1 MGCNGIFRIMFLALI
16 PLVLLS
22 VGWFAHDPVT
32 LFAST
37 VLLVGA
43 LAGVLLSRRG
53 AWKRNWIGLL
63 PFAVVIGYL
72 ISAVV
77 NGQGLASLYLG
88 GYQRNFGVATWLALA
103 IVFLIGAQ
111 GEVKVRGYL
120 DWVLPGVLV
129 AGLGYGLVQFLDKD
143 PLPWTNPYNAVSLT
157 LGNPNFAGAF
167 FGILSVL
174 AFSRIFAGKGVIQK
188 SFGVV
193 LFAATV
199 FISLKTNSLQS
210 PLLIVAGIVI
220 FTLFA
225 NFGSKSGLGRV
236 AKISS
241 GGVLGAAVVG
251 VVALFAGSG
260 SLLATAREKLFFQG
274 SVAQRLDYWRTGF
287 EIWKDNPIFGVGTD
301 QFQRYAA
308 LYRTPE
314 QVKRDGVFVIPDKS
328 HNVLIDHFANG
339 GLIVGLIW
347 VAFVISVFY
356 MLVKALRINDS
367 IQLRRDLALLGT
379 MWSTYVLQALISPD
393 QIVLSLIG
401 YSSAGLIAGIYLIDA
416 PTVKIDPFIV
426 RAVTLVALIFT
437 VVISGTALK
446 VNADA
451 KKVLAGQII
460 GVEPVLEVID
470 AWPNAKTTELIGIQE
485 INKPN
490 NCEFA
495 NQISDQLL
503 KYDDRSAQGW
513 YMKAIC
519 NNSARN
525 FTQAVAD
532 ITNSVKFDP
541 INPTYLVGKAKLE
554 IAAARISDAKV
565 TIAKITEVDPTNPEL
580 PALNTSVLALN

>member
-1 MGCNGIFRIMFLALI
+1 MFLALI
-16 PLVLLS
+16 PLVVLS

-43 LAGVLLSRRG
+43 LTGVLLFRRG
-53 AWKRNWIGLL
+53 AWKRNWILLL
-63 PFAVVIGYL
+63 PFAVVLGYL
-72 ISAVV
+72 VSAVV

-88 GYQRNFGVATWLALA
+88 GYQRNFGVATWFALA

-111 GEVKVRGYL
+111 GEVRIRGYL
-120 DWVLPGVLV
+120 NWVLPGVLIV
-129 AGLGYGLVQFLDKD
+129 GLGYGLVQFLDKD
-143 PLPWTNPYNAVSLT
+143 PLPWTNPYKAVSLT

-174 AFSRIFAGKGVIQK
+174 AFSRIFLSKKVIQK
-188 SFGVV
+188 AFGVV
-193 LFAATV
+193 LFGATV

-210 PLLIVAGIVI
+210 PLLIAGGILV
-220 FTLFA
+220 FTLLV
-225 NFGSKSGLGRV
+225 NLGSKSGFGRI
-236 AKISS
+236 AKFSS
-241 GGVLGAAVVG
+241 GGVLGTAVIG
-251 VVALFAGSG
+251 LVVLFAGSG
-260 SLLATAREKLFFQG
+260 SWLTTARERLFFQG

-287 EIWKDNPIFGVGTD
+287 EIWKDSPIFGVGTD

-339 GLIVGLIW
+339 GLLVGLIW
-347 VAFVISVFY
+347 VAFVVSVFF
-356 MLVKALRINDS
+356 MLFKALQKNENL
-367 IQLRRDLALLGT
+367 QVRRDLAVLGT

-401 YSSAGLIAGIYLIDA
+401 YSSAGLIAAIYLKDA
-416 PTVKIDPFIV
+416 PTMKVDPFIV
-426 RAVTLVALIFT
+426 RAVTVVALIFA
-437 VVISGTALK
+437 VVISGMALK
-446 VNADA
+446 VNADV

-460 GVEPVLEVID
+460 GVEPILKVID
-470 AWPNAKTTELIGIQE
+470 AWPNAKTTELIGVEE

-490 NCEFA
+490 NCEFT
-495 NQISDQLL
+495 NQISDRLL

-525 FTQAVAD
+525 FTKAVVD
-532 ITNSVKFDP
+532 VTNSVKFDP

-554 IAAARISDAKV
+554 ISAGRLGDAKM
-565 TIAKITEVDPTNPEL
+565 TIAKITEVDPSNPEL
-580 PALNTSVLALN
+580 VVLNASVSAVE

>member
-1 MGCNGIFRIMFLALI
+1 MFIVLI

-22 VGWFAHDPVT
+22 VGWFAHDPVA

-37 VLLVGA
+37 VLFIGA
-43 LAGVLLSRRG
+43 LAGLLLFRRG
-53 AWKRNWIGLL
+53 TWKKSRILWL
-63 PFAVVIGYL
+63 PFAVIIGYL
-72 ISAVV
+72 ISALI
-77 NGQGLASLYLG
+77 NGQGLASLFLG

-111 GEVKVRGYL
+111 GEVKMRGYL

-167 FGILSVL
+167 FGILSVI
-174 AFSRIFAGKGVIQK
+174 AFSRIFIGRGVVRK
-188 SFGVV
+188 SFGVL
-193 LFAATV
+193 LFGATA

-210 PLLIVAGIVI
+210 PLLIVGGIVV
-220 FTLFA
+220 FTLLS
-225 NFGSKSGLGRV
+225 NLGSKSGLGRV
-236 AKISS
+236 AKFSS
-241 GGVLGAAVVG
+241 GGVLGAVVIG
-251 VVALFAGSG
+251 VVVLFAGSA
-260 SLLATAREKLFFQG
+260 SWLATAREKLFFQG

-287 EIWKDNPIFGVGTD
+287 EIWKDHPILGVGTD

-339 GLIVGLIW
+339 GLVVGLIW
-347 VAFVISVFY
+347 VAFVVSVFF
-356 MLVKALRINDS
+356 MLVKALRIADKV
-367 IQLRRDLALLGT
+367 QVRRDLAILGT

-401 YSSAGLIAGIYLIDA
+401 YSSAGLIAGVYLKDA
-416 PTVKIDPFIV
+416 PTLKIDPFVV
-426 RAVTLVALIFT
+426 RSITGFALALAV
-437 VVISGTALK
+437 VVSGMALK
-446 VNADA
+446 VNTDA
-451 KKVLAGQII
+451 KKVLAGQIT
-460 GVEPVLEVID
+460 GVEQILKVVD
-470 AWPNAKTTELIGIQE
+470 AWPNAKTTELIGIEE

-495 NQISDQLL
+495 NQISDRLL

-525 FTQAVAD
+525 FTQAVED

-541 INPTYLVGKAKLE
+541 LNPTYLVGKAKLE
-554 IAAARISDAKV
+554 ISADRFDDAKA
-565 TIAKITEVDPTNPEL
+565 TIAKITEVDPSNPEL
-580 PALNTSVLALN
+580 AALNSSILVVK

>member
-1 MGCNGIFRIMFLALI
+1 MFLALI
-16 PLVLLS
+16 PLVVLS
-22 VGWFAHDPVT
+22 VGWFAHDPVA

-37 VLLVGA
+37 VLLIGA
-43 LAGVLLSRRG
+43 LTGLLFRRG
-53 AWKRNWIGLL
+53 IWKKSWILGL
-63 PFAVVIGYL
+63 PFAVVVGYL
-72 ISAVV
+72 ISALV

-111 GEVKVRGYL
+111 GEVKMRGYL
-120 DWVLPGVLV
+120 DWVLPGVLI

-143 PLPWTNPYNAVSLT
+143 PLPWTNPYKAVSLT

-167 FGILSVL
+167 FGILSVI
-174 AFSRIFAGKGVIQK
+174 AFSRIFVGKGVVQK
-188 SFGVV
+188 SFGFL
-193 LFAATV
+193 LFGATA

-210 PLLIVAGIVI
+210 PLLIVGGIVV
-220 FTLFA
+220 FTLLS
-225 NFGSKSGLGRV
+225 NLESKSGLGRV
-236 AKISS
+236 AKFSS

-251 VVALFAGSG
+251 VVVLFAGSA
-260 SLLATAREKLFFQG
+260 SWLATAREKLFFQG

-287 EIWKDNPIFGVGTD
+287 EIWKDHPIVGVGTD
-301 QFQRYAA
+301 QFQRFAA

-339 GLIVGLIW
+339 GLVVGLIW
-347 VAFVISVFY
+347 VAFVVSVFF
-356 MLVKALRINDS
+356 MLIKALRATEKV
-367 IQLRRDLALLGT
+367 QVRRDLAILGT

-401 YSSAGLIAGIYLIDA
+401 YSSAGLIAGIYLKDS
-416 PTVKIDPFIV
+416 PTLKIDPFVV
-426 RAVTLVALIFT
+426 RSVTGFALALA
-437 VVISGTALK
+437 VVISGMALK

-451 KKVLAGQII
+451 KKVLAGQIT
-460 GVEPVLEVID
+460 GVEPILKVID

-495 NQISDQLL
+495 NQISDRLL
-503 KYDDRSAQGW
+503 KYDNRSAQGW

-519 NNSARN
+519 DNAAQN
-525 FTQAVAD
+525 FSKAVED
-532 ITNSVKFDP
+532 INNSVKFDP
-541 INPTYLVGKAKLE
+541 INPSYLVGKAKLE
-554 IAAARISDAKV
+554 IAASRIADAKV
-565 TIAKITEVDPTNPEL
+565 TIAKITEVDPSNPEL
-580 PALNTSVLALN
+580 VALNSSVSAIK

>member
-1 MGCNGIFRIMFLALI
+1 MFLALI
-16 PLVLLS
+16 PLVAFS

-37 VLLVGA
+37 ILLVGA
-43 LAGVLLSRRG
+43 LVGLLLFRRG
-53 AWKRNWIGLL
+53 SWKKNWIVWL
-63 PFAVVIGYL
+63 PFGVVVGYS
-72 ISAVV
+72 ISAIV

-88 GYQRNFGVATWLALA
+88 GYQRNFGLATWIALA
-103 IVFLIGAQ
+103 IVFFIGAQ

-120 DWVLPGVLV
+120 NWVLPGVLI

-174 AFSRIFAGKGVIQK
+174 AFSRIFLGKGAAQK
-188 SFGVV
+188 AFGVV
-193 LFAATV
+193 LFGATV
-199 FISLKTNSLQS
+199 FICLKTNSLQS
-210 PLLIVAGIVI
+210 PLLIVGGIVA
-220 FTLFA
+220 FTLLV
-225 NFGSKSGLGRV
+225 NLGSKSGLGRV
-236 AKISS
+236 AKFSS
-241 GGVLGAAVVG
+241 EGVLGAAVIG
-251 VVALFAGSG
+251 VVVLFAGSG
-260 SLLATAREKLFFQG
+260 SWLASARERLFFQG

-347 VAFVISVFY
+347 VVFVVSVFY
-356 MLVKALRINDS
+356 MLIKALQKNENV
-367 IQLRRDLALLGT
+367 QVRRDLAVLGT
-379 MWSTYVLQALISPD
+379 IWSTYVLQALISPD

-401 YSSAGLIAGIYLIDA
+401 YSSASLIAGIYLKDA
-416 PTVKIDPFIV
+416 PTLKIDSFIV
-426 RAVTLVALIFT
+426 RAVTVVALIFA

-446 VNADA
+446 ANADA
-451 KKVLAGQII
+451 RKVLAGQII
-460 GVEPVLEVID
+460 GVEPILKVID
-470 AWPNAKTTELIGIQE
+470 AWPNAKTTELIGIEE

-490 NCEFA
+490 NCEFT
-495 NQISDQLL
+495 NQISDRLL

-519 NNSARN
+519 NNSVRN
-525 FTQAVAD
+525 FTQAVKD
-532 ITNSVKFDP
+532 ITNSVRFDP

-554 IAAARISDAKV
+554 IAAARIADAKV

-580 PALNTSVLALN
+580 PALNTSVLALK

>member
-1 MGCNGIFRIMFLALI
+1 MFLALI
-16 PLVLLS
+16 PLVILS
-22 VGWFAHDPVT
+22 VGLFAHDPVT

-37 VLLVGA
+37 VLLIGA
-43 LAGVLLSRRG
+43 LAELLLSRHS
-53 AWKRNWIGLL
+53 AWKKNWILLL
-63 PFAVVIGYL
+63 PFAVVTGYL
-72 ISAVV
+72 ISAVI

-88 GYQRNFGVATWLALA
+88 GYQRNFGVGTLLALA

-111 GEVKVRGYL
+111 GEVRVRGYL
-120 DWVLPGVLV
+120 DWILPVVLI

-143 PLPWTNPYNAVSLT
+143 PLPWTNPYNAVTLT

-174 AFSRIFAGKGVIQK
+174 TLSRVFVGKGLVQK
-188 SFGVV
+188 TSGVV
-193 LFAATV
+193 LFGATV

-210 PLLIVAGIVI
+210 PLLIVGAIVV
-220 FTLFA
+220 FTLLV
-225 NFGSKSGLGRV
+225 NLGSNSVLGRV
-236 AKISS
+236 AKFSS
-241 GGVLGAAVVG
+241 GGVLGAALIG
-251 VVALFAGSG
+251 VVVLFAGSG
-260 SLLATAREKLFFQG
+260 SWLASVREKLFFQG
-274 SVAQRLDYWRTGF
+274 SVEQRLDYWRTGF
-287 EIWKDNPIFGVGTD
+287 EIWKDYPIFGVGPD

-308 LYRTPE
+308 MYRTPE
-314 QVKRDGVFVIPDKS
+314 QVMRDGDFVIPDKS

-339 GLIVGLIW
+339 GLVVGSIWIIFVVTVFFMLI
-347 VAFVISVFY
+347 
-356 MLVKALRINDS
+356 KALQKNKNV
-367 IQLRRDLALLGT
+367 QVRRDLAVLGT

-393 QIVLSLIG
+393 QIVLALIG
-401 YSSAGLIAGIYLIDA
+401 YSTAGLIAGIYLKDA
-416 PTVKIDPFIV
+416 PTVNVDPFIV
-426 RAVTLVALIFT
+426 RAVTVVTVIFAF
-437 VVISGTALK
+437 VLSGTALK
-446 VNADA
+446 VNADV

-470 AWPNAKTTELIGIQE
+470 AWPNAKTTELIGIEE

-490 NCEFA
+490 NCEFV
-495 NQISDQLL
+495 NQISDRLI

-554 IAAARISDAKV
+554 IAASRIEDAKM
-565 TIAKITEVDPTNPEL
+565 TIAKITEVDPSNPEL
-580 PALNTSVLALN
+580 AVLNASVTALK

>member
-1 MGCNGIFRIMFLALI
+1 MFLALI
-16 PLVLLS
+16 PIVVIS

-43 LAGVLLSRRG
+43 LTGVLLFRRG
-53 AWKRNWIGLL
+53 AWKRNWILLL
-63 PFAVVIGYL
+63 PFAVVLGYL
-72 ISAVV
+72 VSAVV

-88 GYQRNFGVATWLALA
+88 GYQRNFGVATWFALA

-111 GEVKVRGYL
+111 GEVRIRGYL
-120 DWVLPGVLV
+120 DWVLPVVLI

-143 PLPWTNPYNAVSLT
+143 PLPWTNPYKAVSLT

-174 AFSRIFAGKGVIQK
+174 AFSRIFVGKGVLQK
-188 SFGVV
+188 AFGVV
-193 LFAATV
+193 LFGATI

-210 PLLIVAGIVI
+210 PILIVGGLVV
-220 FTLFA
+220 FTLLV
-225 NFGSKSGLGRV
+225 NLGSKSGLGRV
-236 AKISS
+236 AKFSS
-241 GGVLGAAVVG
+241 GGVLGAAVIG
-251 VVALFAGSG
+251 VVVLFAGSG
-260 SLLATAREKLFFQG
+260 SWLVTAREKLFFQG

-339 GLIVGLIW
+339 GLVVGLIW
-347 VAFVISVFY
+347 VAFVVSVFY
-356 MLVKALRINDS
+356 MLFKALQKNENV
-367 IQLRRDLALLGT
+367 QVRRDLALLGT
-379 MWSTYVLQALISPD
+379 MWSTYVFQALISPD

-401 YSSAGLIAGIYLIDA
+401 YSSAGLIAGIYLKDA
-416 PTVKIDPFIV
+416 PTVKVDPFIV
-426 RAVTLVALIFT
+426 RAVTVVALIFA

-446 VNADA
+446 VNANV

-460 GVEPVLEVID
+460 GVEPILEVID
-470 AWPNAKTTELIGIQE
+470 AWPNAKTTELIGIEE

-495 NQISDQLL
+495 NQISDRLL

-513 YMKAIC
+513 FMKAIC

-554 IAAARISDAKV
+554 ISASRIDDAKM
-565 TIAKITEVDPTNPEL
+565 TIAKITEVDPSNPEL
-580 PALNTSVLALN
+580 AVLNASVTTLK

>member
-1 MGCNGIFRIMFLALI
+1 MFLVLI
-16 PLVLLS
+16 PLVVIS
-22 VGWFAHDPVT
+22 VGWFAHDPVG

-43 LAGVLLSRRG
+43 LAGLLLFRRG
-53 AWKRNWIGLL
+53 TWQKNRILWL
-63 PFAVVIGYL
+63 PFAVVGGYV

-111 GEVKVRGYL
+111 GEVKLRGYL
-120 DWVLPGVLV
+120 DWVLPGVLI

-143 PLPWTNPYNAVSLT
+143 PLPWTNPYKAVSLT

-167 FGILSVL
+167 FGILGVIV
-174 AFSRIFAGKGVIQK
+174 FSRIFVGKGLVQK
-188 SFGVV
+188 SFGVL
-193 LFAATV
+193 LFGATV

-210 PLLIVAGIVI
+210 PLLIVGGIVV
-220 FTLFA
+220 FTLLS
-225 NFGSKSGLGRV
+225 NLGSKSGLGRV
-236 AKISS
+236 AKFSS

-251 VVALFAGSG
+251 VVVLFAGSA
-260 SLLATAREKLFFQG
+260 SWLATAREKLFFQG

-287 EIWKDNPIFGVGTD
+287 EIWKDHPIFGVGTD

-339 GLIVGLIW
+339 GLVVGLIW
-347 VAFVISVFY
+347 TAFVISVFF
-356 MLVKALRINDS
+356 MLVKALRATEKV
-367 IQLRRDLALLGT
+367 QVRRDLAVLGT

-393 QIVLSLIG
+393 QLVLSLIG
-401 YSSAGLIAGIYLIDA
+401 YSSAGLIAGIYLKDA
-416 PTVKIDPFIV
+416 PTVKIDPFVV
-426 RAVTLVALIFT
+426 RSVTGFVLVLAVLV
-437 VVISGTALK
+437 SGMALK
-446 VNADA
+446 SNVDA
-451 KKVLAGQII
+451 KNVLAGQIT
-460 GVEPVLEVID
+460 GVEPILKVID

-485 INKPN
+485 INKPD

-495 NQISDQLL
+495 NQISDRLL
-503 KYDDRSAQGW
+503 KYDNRSAQGW

-519 NNSARN
+519 SNSARN
-525 FTQAVAD
+525 FSQAVED
-532 ITNSVKFDP
+532 VTNSVKFDP

-554 IAAARISDAKV
+554 ISAARLDDAKV
-565 TIAKITEVDPTNPEL
+565 TIAKIKEVDPSNPEL
-580 PALNTSVLALN
+580 AALNSSVSAVK

>member
-1 MGCNGIFRIMFLALI
+1 MFLALI

>member
-1 MGCNGIFRIMFLALI
+1 MFLALI
-16 PLVLLS
+16 PLVVLS

-37 VLLVGA
+37 VLLIGA
-43 LAGVLLSRRG
+43 LAGVLLFRRG
-53 AWKRNWIGLL
+53 SWKKNWIIWL
-63 PFAVVIGYL
+63 PFGVVVGYL
-72 ISAVV
+72 VSAVFS
-77 NGQGLASLYLG
+77 GQGLASLFLG
-88 GYQRNFGVATWLALA
+88 GYQRNFGVATWFALA

-111 GEVKVRGYL
+111 GEVIVRGYL
-120 DWVLPGVLV
+120 GWVLPGVLI

-174 AFSRIFAGKGVIQK
+174 ALSRILFGKGAVQK
-188 SFGVV
+188 TFGVV
-193 LFAATV
+193 LFGATV

-210 PLLIVAGIVI
+210 PLLIVGGIVV
-220 FTLFA
+220 FTLLV
-225 NFGSKSGLGRV
+225 NLGSKSGLGRL
-236 AKISS
+236 AKFSS
-241 GGVLGAAVVG
+241 GGVLGTAVIG
-251 VVALFAGSG
+251 VVVLFTGSG
-260 SLLATAREKLFFQG
+260 SWLASARERLFFQG

-287 EIWKDNPIFGVGTD
+287 EIWKDHPIFGVGTD

-339 GLIVGLIW
+339 GLVVGLIW
-347 VAFVISVFY
+347 VAFVVSVFY
-356 MLVKALRINDS
+356 MLIKALQKNENV
-367 IQLRRDLALLGT
+367 QVRRDLALLGT

-401 YSSAGLIAGIYLIDA
+401 YSSAGLIAGIYLKDA

-426 RAVTLVALIFT
+426 RAVTVVAMIFA

-446 VNADA
+446 ANADA

-460 GVEPVLEVID
+460 GVEPILEVID
-470 AWPNAKTTELIGIQE
+470 AWPNAKTTELIGIEE

-495 NQISDQLL
+495 NQISDRIL

-513 YMKAIC
+513 FMKAIC

-525 FTQAVAD
+525 FSQAVAD

-554 IAAARISDAKV
+554 ISASRIDDAKM
-565 TIAKITEVDPTNPEL
+565 TIAKITEVDPSNPEL
-580 PALNTSVLALN
+580 AVLNASVTALE

>member
-1 MGCNGIFRIMFLALI
+1 MFLALI
-16 PLVLLS
+16 PLVVIS
-22 VGWFAHDPVT
+22 VGWFAHDPVA

-43 LAGVLLSRRG
+43 LAGLLLFRRG
-53 AWKRNWIGLL
+53 TWQKSRILWW
-63 PFAVVIGYL
+63 PFAVVVGYL
-72 ISAVV
+72 MSALI
-77 NGQGLASLYLG
+77 NGQGLASTYLG

-111 GEVKVRGYL
+111 GEVKLRGYL
-120 DWVLPGVLV
+120 DWVLPGVLI

-143 PLPWTNPYNAVSLT
+143 PLPWTNPYKAVSLT

-167 FGILSVL
+167 FGILGVI
-174 AFSRIFAGKGVIQK
+174 AFSRIFVGKGLVQK
-188 SFGVV
+188 SFGVL
-193 LFAATV
+193 LFGATV

-210 PLLIVAGIVI
+210 PLLIVGGIVV
-220 FTLFA
+220 FTLLS
-225 NFGSKSGLGRV
+225 NLRSKSGLGRV
-236 AKISS
+236 AKFSS

-251 VVALFAGSG
+251 VVVLFAGSA
-260 SLLATAREKLFFQG
+260 SWLATAREKLFFQG

-287 EIWKDNPIFGVGTD
+287 EIWKDHPIFGVGTD

-339 GLIVGLIW
+339 GLVVGLIW
-347 VAFVISVFY
+347 TAFVISVFF
-356 MLVKALRINDS
+356 MLVKALRATEKV
-367 IQLRRDLALLGT
+367 QVRRDLAVLGT

-393 QIVLSLIG
+393 QLVLSLIG
-401 YSSAGLIAGIYLIDA
+401 YSSAGLIAGIYLKDA
-416 PTVKIDPFIV
+416 PTVKIDPFVV
-426 RAVTLVALIFT
+426 RSVAGFVLVLAVLV
-437 VVISGTALK
+437 SGMALK
-446 VNADA
+446 SNVDA
-451 KKVLAGQII
+451 KNVLAGQIT
-460 GVEPVLEVID
+460 GAEPILKVID

-495 NQISDQLL
+495 NQISDRLL
-503 KYDDRSAQGW
+503 KYDNRSAQGW

-519 NNSARN
+519 SNSARN
-525 FTQAVAD
+525 FTQAVED

-554 IAAARISDAKV
+554 ISAARLDDAKV
-565 TIAKITEVDPTNPEL
+565 TIAKIKEVDPSNPEL
-580 PALNTSVLALN
+580 AALNSSVSAVK

>member
-1 MGCNGIFRIMFLALI
+1 MFLALI
-16 PLVLLS
+16 PLVVIS
-22 VGWFAHDPVT
+22 VGWFAHDPVG

-37 VLLVGA
+37 VLLIGA
-43 LAGVLLSRRG
+43 LAGLLLFRRG
-53 AWKRNWIGLL
+53 TWQKSWILWS

-111 GEVKVRGYL
+111 GEVKLRGYL
-120 DWVLPGVLV
+120 DWVLPGVLI

-143 PLPWTNPYNAVSLT
+143 PLPWTNPYKAVSLT

-167 FGILSVL
+167 FGILGVIV
-174 AFSRIFAGKGVIQK
+174 FSRIFVGKGLVQK
-188 SFGVV
+188 SFGFL
-193 LFAATV
+193 LFGATV

-210 PLLIVAGIVI
+210 PLLIVGGIVV
-220 FTLFA
+220 FTLLS
-225 NFGSKSGLGRV
+225 NMGSKSGLGRV
-236 AKISS
+236 AKFSS

-251 VVALFAGSG
+251 VVVLFAGSA
-260 SLLATAREKLFFQG
+260 SWLATAREKLFFQG

-287 EIWKDNPIFGVGTD
+287 EIWKDHPIFGVGTD

-339 GLIVGLIW
+339 GLVVGLIW
-347 VAFVISVFY
+347 TAFVISVFF
-356 MLVKALRINDS
+356 MLVKALRATEKV
-367 IQLRRDLALLGT
+367 QVRRDLAVLGT

-393 QIVLSLIG
+393 QLVLSLIG
-401 YSSAGLIAGIYLIDA
+401 YSSAGLIAGIYLKGA
-416 PTVKIDPFIV
+416 PTVKIDPFVV
-426 RAVTLVALIFT
+426 RSVTGFVLVLAVLV
-437 VVISGTALK
+437 SGMALK
-446 VNADA
+446 SNVDA
-451 KKVLAGQII
+451 KNVLAGQIT
-460 GVEPVLEVID
+460 GVEPILKVID

-495 NQISDQLL
+495 NQISDRLL
-503 KYDDRSAQGW
+503 KYDNRSAQGW

-525 FTQAVAD
+525 FDKA
-532 ITNSVKFDP
+532 IESINNSVEFDP
-541 INPTYLVGKAKLE
+541 INPSYLVGKAKLE
-554 IAAARISDAKV
+554 IAASRPEDAKETIARITK
-565 TIAKITEVDPTNPEL
+565 VDPTNPEL
-580 PALNTSVLALN
+580 ALLNSSVSAIK

>member
-1 MGCNGIFRIMFLALI
+1 MFLALI
-16 PLVLLS
+16 PIVVIS

-43 LAGVLLSRRG
+43 LTGVLLFRRG
-53 AWKRNWIGLL
+53 AWKRNWILLL
-63 PFAVVIGYL
+63 PFAVVLGYL
-72 ISAVV
+72 VSAVV

-88 GYQRNFGVATWLALA
+88 GYQRNFGVATWFALA

-111 GEVKVRGYL
+111 GEVRIRGYL
-120 DWVLPGVLV
+120 DWVLPVVLI

-143 PLPWTNPYNAVSLT
+143 PLPWTNPYKAVSLT

-174 AFSRIFAGKGVIQK
+174 AFSRIFVGKGVLQK
-188 SFGVV
+188 AFGVV
-193 LFAATV
+193 LFGATI

-210 PLLIVAGIVI
+210 PILIVGGLVV
-220 FTLFA
+220 FTLLV
-225 NFGSKSGLGRV
+225 NLGSKSGLGRV
-236 AKISS
+236 AKFSS
-241 GGVLGAAVVG
+241 GGVLGAAVIG
-251 VVALFAGSG
+251 VVVLFAGSG
-260 SLLATAREKLFFQG
+260 SWLVTAREKLFFQG

-339 GLIVGLIW
+339 GLVVGLIW
-347 VAFVISVFY
+347 VAFVVSVFY
-356 MLVKALRINDS
+356 MLFKALQKNENV
-367 IQLRRDLALLGT
+367 QVRRDLALLGT
-379 MWSTYVLQALISPD
+379 MWSTYVFQALISPD

-401 YSSAGLIAGIYLIDA
+401 YSSAGLIAGIYLKDA
-416 PTVKIDPFIV
+416 PTVKVDPFIV
-426 RAVTLVALIFT
+426 RAVTVVALIFA

-446 VNADA
+446 VNADV

-460 GVEPVLEVID
+460 GVEPILEVID
-470 AWPNAKTTELIGIQE
+470 AWPNAKTTELIGIEE

-495 NQISDQLL
+495 NQISDRLL

-513 YMKAIC
+513 FMKAIC

-554 IAAARISDAKV
+554 ISASRIDDAKM
-565 TIAKITEVDPTNPEL
+565 TIAKITEVDPSNPEL
-580 PALNTSVLALN
+580 AVLNASVTTLK

>member
-1 MGCNGIFRIMFLALI
+1 MFLALI
-16 PLVLLS
+16 PIVVIS

-43 LAGVLLSRRG
+43 LTGVLLFRRG
-53 AWKRNWIGLL
+53 AWKRNWILLL
-63 PFAVVIGYL
+63 PFAVVLGYL
-72 ISAVV
+72 VSAVV

-88 GYQRNFGVATWLALA
+88 GYQRNFGVATWFALA

-111 GEVKVRGYL
+111 GEVRIRGYL
-120 DWVLPGVLV
+120 DWVLPVVLI

-143 PLPWTNPYNAVSLT
+143 PLPWTNPYKAVSLT

-174 AFSRIFAGKGVIQK
+174 AFSRIFVGKGVLQK
-188 SFGVV
+188 AFGVV
-193 LFAATV
+193 LFGATI

-210 PLLIVAGIVI
+210 PILIVGGLVV
-220 FTLFA
+220 FTLLV
-225 NFGSKSGLGRV
+225 NLGSKSGLGRV
-236 AKISS
+236 AKFSS
-241 GGVLGAAVVG
+241 GGVLGAAVIG
-251 VVALFAGSG
+251 VVVLFAGSG
-260 SLLATAREKLFFQG
+260 SWLVTAREKLFFQG

-339 GLIVGLIW
+339 GLVVGLIW
-347 VAFVISVFY
+347 VAFVVSVFY
-356 MLVKALRINDS
+356 MLFKALQKNENV
-367 IQLRRDLALLGT
+367 QVRRDLALLGT
-379 MWSTYVLQALISPD
+379 MWSTYVFQALISPD

-401 YSSAGLIAGIYLIDA
+401 YSSAGLIAGIYLKDA
-416 PTVKIDPFIV
+416 PTVKVDPFIV
-426 RAVTLVALIFT
+426 RAVTVVALIFA

-446 VNADA
+446 VNANV

-460 GVEPVLEVID
+460 GVEPILEVID
-470 AWPNAKTTELIGIQE
+470 AWPNAKTTELIGIEE

-495 NQISDQLL
+495 NQISDRLL

-513 YMKAIC
+513 FMKAIC

-554 IAAARISDAKV
+554 ISASRIDDAKM
-565 TIAKITEVDPTNPEL
+565 TIAKITEVDPSNPEL
-580 PALNTSVLALN
+580 AVLNASVTALK

>member
-1 MGCNGIFRIMFLALI
+1 MFFALI
-16 PLVLLS
+16 PLVVLS

-37 VLLVGA
+37 VLLMGA
-43 LAGVLLSRRG
+43 LAGLLLFRRG
-53 AWKRNWIGLL
+53 SWKRNWILWL
-63 PFAVVIGYL
+63 PFGAVVGYL

-88 GYQRNFGVATWLALA
+88 GYQRNFGVATWFALA

-111 GEVKVRGYL
+111 GEVKVRGFL
-120 DWVLPGVLV
+120 DWLLPGVLI

-174 AFSRIFAGKGVIQK
+174 AFSRIFLGKGLIQK
-188 SFGVV
+188 VFGVV
-193 LFAATV
+193 LFGATV

-210 PLLIVAGIVI
+210 PLLIVGGIVVL
-220 FTLFA
+220 TLLV
-225 NFGSKSGLGRV
+225 NLGSKSGLGRV
-236 AKISS
+236 AKFSS
-241 GGVLGAAVVG
+241 GGVLGAAVIG
-251 VVALFAGSG
+251 VVVLFAGSG
-260 SLLATAREKLFFQG
+260 SFLASVRERLFFQG

-287 EIWKDNPIFGVGTD
+287 EIWKDHPIFGVGTD

-339 GLIVGLIW
+339 GLLVGLIW
-347 VAFVISVFY
+347 VAFVVSVFF
-356 MLVKALRINDS
+356 MLFKALQKNENVQI
-367 IQLRRDLALLGT
+367 RRDLALLGT

-401 YSSAGLIAGIYLIDA
+401 YSSAGLIAGIYLKDA
-416 PTVKIDPFIV
+416 PTVKVDPFIV
-426 RAVTLVALIFT
+426 RAVTVVALIFA

-446 VNADA
+446 ANADA

-460 GVEPVLEVID
+460 GVEPILEVID
-470 AWPNAKTTELIGIQE
+470 AWPNAKTTELIGIEE

-495 NQISDQLL
+495 NQISDRLL

-513 YMKAIC
+513 FMKAIC

-525 FTQAVAD
+525 FSQAVAD

-554 IAAARISDAKV
+554 ISASRIDDAKI
-565 TIAKITEVDPTNPEL
+565 TIAKITEVDPSNPEL
-580 PALNTSVLALN
+580 AVLNASVAAIK

>member
-1 MGCNGIFRIMFLALI
+1 MFLALI
-16 PLVLLS
+16 PLVVLS
-22 VGWFAHDPVT
+22 VGWFAHDPVA

-37 VLLVGA
+37 VLLIGA
-43 LAGVLLSRRG
+43 LTGLLFRRG
-53 AWKRNWIGLL
+53 IWKKSWILGL
-63 PFAVVIGYL
+63 PFAVVVGYL
-72 ISAVV
+72 ISALV

-111 GEVKVRGYL
+111 GEVKMRGYL
-120 DWVLPGVLV
+120 DWVLPGVLI

-143 PLPWTNPYNAVSLT
+143 PLPWTNPYKAVSLT

-167 FGILSVL
+167 FGILSVI
-174 AFSRIFAGKGVIQK
+174 AFSRIFVGKGVVQK
-188 SFGVV
+188 SFGFL
-193 LFAATV
+193 LFGATA

-210 PLLIVAGIVI
+210 PLLIVGGIVV
-220 FTLFA
+220 FTLLS
-225 NFGSKSGLGRV
+225 NLESKSGLGRV
-236 AKISS
+236 AKFSS

-251 VVALFAGSG
+251 VVVLFAGSA
-260 SLLATAREKLFFQG
+260 SWLATAREKLFFQG

-287 EIWKDNPIFGVGTD
+287 EIWKDHPIVGVGTD
-301 QFQRYAA
+301 QFQRFAA

-339 GLIVGLIW
+339 GLVVGLIW
-347 VAFVISVFY
+347 VAFVVSVFF
-356 MLVKALRINDS
+356 MLMKALRATEK
-367 IQLRRDLALLGT
+367 IQVRRDLAILGT

-401 YSSAGLIAGIYLIDA
+401 YSSAGLIAGIYLKDS
-416 PTVKIDPFIV
+416 PTLKIDPFVV
-426 RAVTLVALIFT
+426 RSVTGFALALA
-437 VVISGTALK
+437 VVISGMALK

-451 KKVLAGQII
+451 KKVLAGQIT
-460 GVEPVLEVID
+460 GVEPILKVID

-495 NQISDQLL
+495 NQISDRLL

-525 FTQAVAD
+525 FTQAVED
-532 ITNSVKFDP
+532 VTNSVKFDP
-541 INPTYLVGKAKLE
+541 INPSYLVGKAKLE
-554 IAAARISDAKV
+554 IAASRIADAKM
-565 TIAKITEVDPTNPEL
+565 TIAKITEVDPSNPEL
-580 PALNTSVLALN
+580 AALNSSVSAIK